1 MKFIVSSKTLYS
13 ALQKAARVI
22 SNKNALPILDCFK
35 LGLQGNSLRIAAA
48 DHEMRLSTKVDVENP
63 NGNGE
68 ICINAKNL
76 TDALKELPDQPLTF
90 DIDDSTKEILIHY
103 HNGKYNFVGQSADEY
118 PIPKELDKTTRQQ
131 FAIEAHT
138 LEKVISETLFA
149 VADDE
154 LRPVMNNVYFDITPE
169 DVTFVGSD
177 GHRLIR
183 IVSNDTKGES
193 RSSFLLPKKAANLLK
208 ALLPKQS
215 DPVKV
220 RYDLNNVVF
229 DLTDLSIT
237 ARMCEGR
244 YPNYNSVIRQ
254 NSSLRVELSRDVLM
268 AMVKRVSVFGNK
280 ASNLVKFSLSPNKL
294 TVSAQDIDFSTSAEE
309 TTDIDYGGQD
319 FTIGFKS
326 TFLIELLANMPT
338 SDIEI
343 QMADASKAAVIVPTQ
358 NMAGYN
364 HLSLLMPMQLND

>member
-1 MKFIVSSKTLYS
+1 MLAT
-13 ALQKAARVI
+13 
-22 SNKNALPILDCFK
+22 IL
-35 LGLQGNSLRIAAA
+35 
-48 DHEMRLSTKVDVENP
+48 KV
-63 NGNGE
+63 
-68 ICINAKNL
+68 NL
-76 TDALKELPDQPLTF
+76 
-90 DIDDSTKEILIHY
+90 
-103 HNGKYNFVGQSADEY
+103 
-118 PIPKELDKTTRQQ
+118 
-131 FAIEAHT
+131 AH
-138 LEKVISETLFA
+138 
-149 VADDE
+149 
-154 LRPVMNNVYFDITPE
+154 R
-169 DVTFVGSD
+169 
-177 GHRLIR
+177 
-183 IVSNDTKGES
+183 
-193 RSSFLLPKKAANLLK
+193 FLLPKKAANLLK

-244 YPNYNSVIRQ
+244 YPNYNSVIPQ
-254 NSSLRVELSRDVLM
+254 NSSLSVELSRDILM
-268 AMVKRVSVFGNK
+268 AIVKRVSVFGNK

-294 TVSAQDIDFSTSAEE
+294 TVSAQDIDFSTAAEE

-343 QMADASKAAVIVPTQ
+343 QMTSADKAAVIIPTQ